1 MKITCRPPFVH
12 QVMWLPW
19 ASPGINQQPC
29 GNCNLRGIAPGLHLT
44 RTSLVAQTVK
54 ASTYNAGDPGSI
66 PGLGTFPRKRKWQ
79 PTPVLLPGR
88 AHGQRSL
95 VGYSPWGRNE
105 SDTIEEL
112 YFHWVRFYTKI
123 LSNLLNNLVVL
134 IMNRSWSL
142 REAK

>member
-19 ASPGINQQPC
+19 ASPGINQQPL

-66 PGLGTFPRKRKWQ
+66 PGLGTFPWKRKWQ